1 VKGIVVGVD
10 ESDGA
15 ASALRWAA
23 REAELRGS
31 PLTAVLAW
39 SYMEQHHVPRG
50 PFDPEYGEDD
60 ARAALAAIVLDVLG
74 PDASADVDR
83 RVVCDLAA
91 PALLRRARGADLL
104 VVGARGLG
112 GFTELLVGS
121 VSQHCLH
128 HAPCPVAVVRGRLRR
143 DRGGPEHVVVGVDGS
158 ASSRA
163 ALDWAVDE
171 ARVRAGRLT
180 VVRAHLPEFF
190 RGLSRDPGLAW
201 DAEADAE
208 AARATLD
215 AAVDSVD
222 TSGVAVE
229 RLVVADGAAPAILAV
244 AEDADLVVVGS
255 RGKGGFTGMLL
266 GSVSAHVAHHAT
278 CPVVVLRSPEVSSV
292 A

>member
-1 VKGIVVGVD
+1 
-10 ESDGA
+10 
-15 ASALRWAA
+15 
-23 REAELRGS
+23 
-31 PLTAVLAW
+31 
-39 SYMEQHHVPRG
+39 
-50 PFDPEYGEDD
+50 
-60 ARAALAAIVLDVLG
+60 
-74 PDASADVDR
+74 
-83 RVVCDLAA
+83 
-91 PALLRRARGADLL
+91 
-104 VVGARGLG
+104 
-112 GFTELLVGS
+112 
-121 VSQHCLH
+121 
-128 HAPCPVAVVRGRLRR
+128 
-143 DRGGPEHVVVGVDGS
+143 VVGVDGS

-229 RLVVADGAAPAILAV
+229 RLVVADGAAPAIL
-244 AEDADLVVVGS
+244 VVVGS